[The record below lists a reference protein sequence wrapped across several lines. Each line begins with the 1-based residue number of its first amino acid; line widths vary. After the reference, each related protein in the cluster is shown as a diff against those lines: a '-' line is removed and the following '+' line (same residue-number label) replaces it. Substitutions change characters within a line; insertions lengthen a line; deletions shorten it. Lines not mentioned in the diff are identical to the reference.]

1 MTANSDYVRNDELFR
16 EFYSQQGLMAGLLA
30 RHPATLRA
38 WLEGLPRRSGAG
50 GGSSS
55 ASKTWRTARLST
67 GRRRELAGLIS
78 SVDGSADEQA
88 AALARWLLRAL
99 PVRTYLEIAESGCPC
114 LRAIDPPTDECC
126 RRLIRRREELFLVNY
141 GLAKAAA
148 HFVGRQDYDD
158 RVSAAS
164 CGLLDAIDRYVPG
177 AKAARFGYF
186 ASYWIRYHLA
196 RQAQKS
202 GSLVSFPI
210 HQHRLGRRIDHYL
223 AGRLAGGLA
232 APSEAKLCAE
242 LNLGSDAYYWHQ
254 RRPKMISLQSPGGSE
269 PGSGTIEQ
277 LLCDPAPVSGAALD
291 QTETLERFGELLRAC
306 IGPATRVMLAYAH
319 GIGPLAEA
327 AEDYLVQLEQMAV
340 KQLQGGSGVRF

>member
-1 MTANSDYVRNDELFR
+1 MKSPSRAVPVFGRSIRRPTTVA
-16 EFYSQQGLMAGLLA
+16 AG
-30 RHPATLRA
+30 
-38 WLEGLPRRSGAG
+38 S
-50 GGSSS
+50 
-55 ASKTWRTARLST
+55 
-67 GRRRELAGLIS
+67 
-78 SVDGSADEQA
+78 SADE
-88 AALARWLLRAL
+88 
-99 PVRTYLEIAESGCPC
+99 
-114 LRAIDPPTDECC
+114 
-126 RRLIRRREELFLVNY
+126 EELFLVNY

-148 HFVGRQDYDD
+148 HFVGRQ
-158 RVSAAS
+158 
-164 CGLLDAIDRYVPG
+164 GLRRPGPQRRFLRFARLAIDRYVPG
-177 AKAARFGYF
+177 PKAARFGYF

-223 AGRLAGGLA
+223 AGRRAGGLA

-277 LLCDPAPVSGAALD
+277 LLCDPAPVSGAGRRLD
-291 QTETLERFGELLRAC
+291 QTETLERFGIELLRAC

-327 AEDYLVQLEQMAV
+327 AEDYLAQLQQMAV
-340 KQLQGGSGVRF
+340 KQLQGGSGARF